1 MVADRL
7 SPPTKLHK
15 PHKLRR
21 AWRWELALLVLA
33 VLLLHGWLADAVHG
47 LQQGWR
53 EADPMPPRLT
63 VVFVRE
69 LKPSVPPALP
79 EPKPARPVQPT
90 AGPPASAAPE
100 PEPAASRP
108 DLAASAEPAA
118 SVASAA
124 ATAAASTPTEALE
137 PSAVQ
142 AQSEPIA
149 EALAVLPPELPEL
162 SEPGPEWPLSTQ
174 LRYALTGNYRGAVT
188 GQAQVE
194 WIRQGPR
201 YQVNLDLSI
210 GPSFAPLMS
219 RRISSDG
226 LLGPTGIAPQRFDE
240 DTRILFSSR
249 RRATVLFQG
258 NQLTLANGT
267 VKTAAVGTQ
276 DAVSQFVQLTWLF
289 LTGREPLFAGH
300 VVALPLAL
308 PRRQYGWRYQVVGE
322 EILQTALGP
331 LLTWHLLPLQKAV
344 GGDLAAEVWLAPSL
358 QYLPVRFL
366 IRQDERTFVD
376 LMLKAPPLQSAP

>member
-1 MVADRL
+1 M
-7 SPPTKLHK
+7 
-15 PHKLRR
+15 
-21 AWRWELALLVLA
+21 
-33 VLLLHGWLADAVHG
+33 
-47 LQQGWR
+47 
-53 EADPMPPRLT
+53 
-63 VVFVRE
+63 F
-69 LKPSVPPALP
+69 
-79 EPKPARPVQPT
+79 
-90 AGPPASAAPE
+90 
-100 PEPAASRP
+100 
-108 DLAASAEPAA
+108 
-118 SVASAA
+118 
-124 ATAAASTPTEALE
+124 
-137 PSAVQ
+137 
-142 AQSEPIA
+142 
-149 EALAVLPPELPEL
+149 ELPNE
-162 SEPGPEWPLSTQ
+162 EAQPGPEWPLSTQ

-201 YQVNLDLSI
+201 YQVHLDLSI

-226 LLGPTGIAPQRFDE
+226 LLGPAGIAPQRFDE

-258 NQLTLANGT
+258 DQLTLANGA
-267 VKTAAVGTQ
+267 VEAAAAGTQ

-308 PRRQYGWRYQVVGE
+308 PRRQYDWRYQVVGE
-322 EILQTALGP
+322 ETLQTALGP
-331 LLTWHLLPLQKAV
+331 LATWHLVPLQKSV

-358 QYLPVRFL
+358 QNLPVRFL

-376 LMLKAPPLQSAP
+376 LMLKSAPLQSAP